1 MVITGPHLDP
11 QKKSGKQPKPW
22 YLRYTAPKTDAS
34 GALMLNSNGSPML
47 KRHRPFYKTKA
58 AAEADKPRIL
68 EQHATAGSGTFLF
81 DRGAAED
88 YEVAR
93 KIVGVVPLVEVAKF
107 WRLHHPEGV
116 LKKLGEWQESFL
128 SETELRLGKT
138 RQIEDLKSRVGAF
151 LKAGFSERYPET
163 ITRNEVLDYILRG
176 LKEAEPR
183 TRRNHKTSICTFFA
197 WLLEKGVV
205 RVNPVLGIKRRQ
217 LPKETPK
224 EIQFLFVDQM
234 RRYLRA
240 AERYAPHIVAHE
252 TVQLIA
258 GVRADDEM
266 ENFRAEF
273 VLPATRE
280 VVIPADIAKT
290 GKREVIDSLE
300 KSFWSWWSEYGPKE
314 GLIRPKNYLR
324 EWRRIRFLATIE
336 DRDKAD
342 EYGRV
347 PIKRLL
353 KLPEVNKALEDWPWN
368 ARRRTFCTHHVAKH
382 QSAARTALILR
393 HRGSAATLHNSYRG
407 LGVSQAQGKE
417 YFAIL
422 PEKSAGVI
430 RPLRPVHGV
439 AVAEAE
445 SGA

>member
-1 MVITGPHLDP
+1 MIITGPHLDL
-11 QKKSGKQPKPW
+11 KKKTGGQPKPW
-22 YLRYTAPKTDAS
+22 YLRYSAPVTDAS
-34 GALMLNSNGSPML
+34 GAMVLNAAGKPVL

-58 AAEADKPRIL
+58 AAEADKPRIQD
-68 EQHATAGSGTFLF
+68 QHTTAGSGTFLF

-93 KIVGVVPLVEVAKF
+93 KIVGTVPLVEVAKF
-107 WRLHHPEGV
+107 WRLYHPEGV
-116 LKKLGEWQESFL
+116 LKKLGEWKQPFL
-128 SETELRLGKT
+128 DETKLRLGET
-138 RQIEDLKSRVGAF
+138 RQVDDLKSRVGAF
-151 LKAGFSERYPET
+151 LKAGFGERYPET
-163 ITRNEVLDYILRG
+163 VTRNEVLDYVLRV
-176 LKEAEPR
+176 LKAEPR
-183 TRRNHKTSICTFFA
+183 TRRNHKTSICTFFS
-197 WLLEKGVV
+197 WLLEKDVV

-224 EIQFLFVDQM
+224 EIRFLTLDQM

-280 VVIPADIAKT
+280 VVIPAEIAKT

-300 KSFWSWWSEYGPKE
+300 NSFWAWWSEYGPKQ
-314 GLIRPKNYLR
+314 GLLRPKNYLR
-324 EWRRIRFLATIE
+324 QWRRIRFLATLE

-342 EYGRV
+342 EYARV
-347 PIKRLL
+347 PLKRLL
-353 KLPEVNKALEDWPWN
+353 SLPRVNKALAEWPWN

-382 QSAARTALILR
+382 QSAAMTALILR
-393 HRGSAATLHNSYRG
+393 HRGNSATLHNSYKG
-407 LGVSQAQGKE
+407 TGVSQAQGVE
-417 YFAIL
+417 YFEIL
-422 PEKSAGVI
+422 PEKSAPAT
-430 RPLRPVHGV
+430 RPLP
-439 AVAEAE
+439 
-445 SGA
+445 